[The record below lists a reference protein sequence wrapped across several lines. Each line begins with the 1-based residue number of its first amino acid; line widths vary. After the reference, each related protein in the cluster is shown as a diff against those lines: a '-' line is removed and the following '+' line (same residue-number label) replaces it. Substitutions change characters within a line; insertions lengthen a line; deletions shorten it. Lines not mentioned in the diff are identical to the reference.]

1 MSEVDFS
8 KTRIQFRRGTAN
20 EFQNSNPI
28 LGEGEPAYAEGA
40 FKIGNGSNPW
50 STLPDLAAGGTRN
63 SATTTLSESTYSPWT
78 PGVSADFLRV
88 TSTSQTTITSID
100 SSYAKKQFIV
110 LHDDAGNSTDSIIF
124 RHNSSGITAANKIHC
139 SPNYDIKLRYGHA
152 AMFTYESASNM
163 WIAIRMTYADVQ
175 TLQTTEYNSLVE
187 AGTVDPNT
195 IYIVT

>member
-40 FKIGNGSNPW
+40 FKVGDGSNPW
-50 STLPDLAAGGTRN
+50 SILPDLAAGTAKN
-63 SATTTLSESTYSPWT
+63 SASTTISESATTWT
-78 PGVSADFLRV
+78 PAVSADLIRV
-88 TSTSQTTITSID
+88 TSTSDVTISSID

-110 LHDDAGNSTDSIIF
+110 LHDDSGNTTDSIIF
-124 RHNSSGITAANKIHC
+124 KHNATGITAANKIHC

-163 WIAIRMTYADVQ
+163 WVAIRMTYADVQ
-175 TLQTTEYNSLVE
+175 TLSTSEYNTLVGNN
-187 AGTVDPNT
+187 ATDPNT